1 MKNSRDSWV
10 FVLAAALLAG
20 LSACLSLTPLRAA
33 YRSELTPVQGAGEY
47 QVDRADQAAVF
58 VKEGLRLKV
67 RHLSDADLDAQYPET
82 SNPFTYRGQVD
93 PQLGY
98 VPPRFTVFQVSLN
111 NPTFDKVLL
120 RPEKVVLKTDRGMI
134 MHPYQ
139 LTRAEAHGD
148 PRNFE
153 TYWLSRGV
161 QSGNIQKLYLER
173 MGVLRGAIYHRDSF
187 VFKGSSYAGKLVFD
201 PLPQNTERV
210 TLGIEKFVLEFGIY
224 NTPQQQIDLEFSFA
238 VRSEI
243 VEPGAPNRRPMRG
256 PSSIL
261 ATQPTRG
268 GNK

>member
-1 MKNSRDSWV
+1 MKISPPRWE
-10 FVLAAALLAG
+10 FALAAALLVG
-20 LSACLSLTPLRAA
+20 LSACLSLTPIRAA
-33 YRSELTPVQGAGEY
+33 YRSELTPVQGAGGY
-47 QVDRADQAAVF
+47 QVDPVDQAAVF
-58 VKEGLRLKV
+58 AKEGLRLKV
-67 RHLSDADLDAQYPET
+67 RHLSDADLDSQYPET

-98 VPPRFTVFQVSLN
+98 VPPRFTVFQVTLN

-120 RPEKVVLKTDRGMI
+120 QPERAALKTDRGMI

-139 LTRAEAHGD
+139 LTRAGAHGD

-173 MGVLRGAIYHRDSF
+173 MGVLRGAVYHRDSF
-187 VFKGSSYAGKLVFD
+187 VFKGNSYTGKLVFD

-210 TLGIEKFVLEFGIY
+210 ALRFEGFVLEFGIY
-224 NTPQQQIDLEFSFA
+224 NIPQQQIDLEFAFA

-243 VEPGAPNRRPMRG
+243 AEPGALKSATGLNESGARAKLALERR
-256 PSSIL
+256 
-261 ATQPTRG
+261 
-268 GNK
+268 

>member
-1 MKNSRDSWV
+1 MKNSRWR
-10 FVLAAALLAG
+10 FALPAALLVG
-20 LSACLSLTPLRAA
+20 LTACLSLTPIRAA

-47 QVDRADQAAVF
+47 QVDPADQAAVF

-67 RHLSDADLDAQYPET
+67 RHLNEAELDAQYPEA

-120 RPEKVVLKTDRGMI
+120 QPEKALLKTDRGMI

-173 MGVLRGAIYHRDSF
+173 MGVLRGAVYHRDSF
-187 VFKGSSYAGKLVFD
+187 VFKGNSYAGKLVFD
-201 PLPQNTERV
+201 PLPQNTKSA
-210 TLGIEKFVLEFGIY
+210 TLRLEKFILEFGIY
-224 NTPQQQIDLEFSFA
+224 NTPQNQIDLEFTFD
-238 VRSEI
+238 VRNEI
-243 VEPGAPNRRPMRG
+243 AEPQSKQKTAGLREGGEGGKLALERR
-256 PSSIL
+256 
-261 ATQPTRG
+261 
-268 GNK
+268 